1 MFKSIVIKIISGI
14 IYLALYT
21 FLRFVF
27 SIPEEISLLIVI
39 LFIFILHNILE
50 SAINYISEQ
59 VLSVKNKKFIQALD
73 HFENRLN
80 DISHYHELFPEFYHL
95 FNTLFPEKSW
105 LFYVFEESLFRMIKY
120 DTSKIEE
127 SLPEEIKYQIESDE
141 KIIINL
147 RELKTKTAAD
157 LNFKTDLFLEH
168 DLDSVIPIKGKTQ
181 IVALIF
187 TEESNLEFINN
198 TEIAKRAERTL
209 LRAGQ
214 ILEHTA
220 LYLDVIQRNLE
231 IKKIFEVSQK
241 LLTSLNTEE
250 ILEFLL
256 DALAEVIPFDA
267 GVIFLFDPETKK
279 LFKKASKGYEEGIDF
294 TLKIGQGAC
303 GRVAETRRISLIK
316 NVESADH
323 YYPIRPQTRSQV
335 SIPLERQNELM
346 GVLSLESDEVGYFTF
361 HSIELLNLFSNQAV
375 IALYNA
381 KQYEISL
388 TKTHLEHELINAA
401 KVQKVLLPQRSP
413 FFENLRISF
422 SHIPSKLV
430 SGDLFDLAGI
440 DDKTLGL
447 VVGDVSGKGAGAAI
461 MMSLVLAG
469 FRAYKK
475 SRLAVCEVVA
485 RLNNLLEESVS
496 DGRYATLFYA
506 LISTKKNQITFTNAG
521 HNPPFLFRAN
531 GDIEELSGGG
541 IVLGYL
547 ANQNYIQ
554 KTIPFTR
561 GDILLTYTD
570 GITEA
575 LNIEGEEF
583 GEERLKQVVKESTD
597 LNCLELKNKILEE
610 VDNHTKS
617 DLISDD
623 RTMVIVKFN
632 H

>member
-1 MFKSIVIKIISGI
+1 MFKSIVLKIISGI

-120 DTSKIEE
+120 DTSKVEE
-127 SLPEEIKYQIESDE
+127 NLPEEIKYQIENDE

-147 RELKTKTAAD
+147 REPKTKTAAD

-361 HSIELLNLFSNQAV
+361 HSIELLNLFANQAV

-496 DGRYATLFYA
+496 DGRFATLFYA
-506 LISTKKNQITFTNAG
+506 LILTKKNQITFTNAG
-521 HNPPFLFRAN
+521 HNPPFLFRSN

-554 KTIPFTR
+554 KTIPFNR

-583 GEERLKQVVKESTD
+583 GEERLKQVVKENTD
-597 LNCLELKNKILEE
+597 LNCLELKDKILEK

-623 RTMVIVKFN
+623 RTMVIVKYM
-632 H
+632 

>member
-1 MFKSIVIKIISGI
+1 MFKSIVIKFISGI

-21 FLRFVF
+21 FLRFVV
-27 SIPEEISLLIVI
+27 SCPEELSLLIVVLALLTLQPKLKI
-39 LFIFILHNILE
+39 VLE
-50 SAINYISEQ
+50 SASEYISPD
-59 VLSVKNKKFIQALD
+59 KNKDITQALD

-80 DISHYHELFPEFYHL
+80 DISHYHEILPEFYHL
-95 FNTLFPEKSW
+95 FNILFPEKSW

-127 SLPEEIKYQIESDE
+127 NLPEEIKFQIENDD

-147 RELKTKTAAD
+147 REPKIKSAAD

-168 DLDSVIPIKGKTQ
+168 DLDSVILINGKSQT
-181 IVALIF
+181 VALIF

-198 TEIAKRAERTL
+198 AEIAKRTERTL

-214 ILEHTA
+214 ILEYTA

-231 IKKIFEVSQK
+231 IKKIFDVSQK

-250 ILEFLL
+250 ILGFLL
-256 DALAEVIPFDA
+256 DSLAEVIPFDA
-267 GVIFLFDPETKK
+267 GVIFLFDPESKI
-279 LFKKASKGYEEGIDF
+279 LFKKASKGYKEGIDL

-303 GRVAETRRISLIK
+303 GWVAETRRISLIK
-316 NVESADH
+316 NVEFAEH
-323 YYPIRPQTRSQV
+323 YYPIRPQTKSQV
-335 SIPLERQNELM
+335 SIPLERQDELM

-361 HSIELLNLFSNQAV
+361 HLIELLNLFANQAV

-388 TKTHLEHELINAA
+388 TKKYLEHELVNAA

-521 HNPPFLFRAN
+521 HNPPFLFRSN

-554 KTIPFTR
+554 KTIPFNR

-575 LNIEGEEF
+575 LNIEDKEF
-583 GEERLKQVVKESTD
+583 GEERLKQVVKENTG
-597 LNCLELKNKILEE
+597 LNCLELKDKILEK

-623 RTMVIVKFN
+623 RTMVIVKYQ
-632 H
+632 